1 MAKWIIDPS
10 HSEVGFKV
18 KHLMITNVK
27 GNFRE
32 FSGHINSEGEDF
44 VNPNVEFTAKTAS
57 IDTTDQKRDEHL
69 RSADFFDAENFP
81 ELRFI
86 STGYERIDTETF
98 TLFGDLTIKNITKPV
113 KINVVFEGIM
123 KDPYG
128 QIKAGFTIE
137 GKINRKEWDLNWN
150 AALEAGGLLVGDE
163 VRLVSEVQM
172 VKEA

>member
-1 MAKWIIDPS
+1 MAKWTIDPS

-27 GNFRE
+27 GSFRE
-32 FSGHINSEGEDF
+32 FSGHISSEGEDF
-44 VNPNVEFTAKTAS
+44 VNPNVEFIAKAAS
-57 IDTTDQKRDEHL
+57 IDTTDEKRDEHL

-86 STGYERIDTETF
+86 STGYERVDTETF
-98 TLFGDLTIKNITKPV
+98 NLFGDLTIKNITKPI
-113 KINVVFEGIM
+113 KLTVVFEGIM

-150 AALEAGGLLVGDE
+150 AALEAGGILVGDE
-163 VRLVSEVQM
+163 VRLISEVQM
-172 VKEA
+172 IKEA